1 MRLGISALLFNLDKA
16 LELCREVDR
25 INHIE
30 VGIDNLD
37 ECIKLSKY
45 KGEFDKLNLSLGI
58 HLPMELNSCE
68 NIKYIRKSWIDFI
81 NKIEI
86 LFRVFCK
93 KRNKAPF
100 FLINCRS
107 VKMLIYSI
115 TTSAS
120 TSAATSSTSSLKFSI
135 INC

>member
-1 MRLGISALLFNLDKA
+1 MIIATVAPKTPVR
-16 LELCREVDR
+16 
-25 INHIE
+25 
-30 VGIDNLD
+30 
-37 ECIKLSKY
+37 
-45 KGEFDKLNLSLGI
+45 KLNKRTVVDVFKFLSTKL
-58 HLPMELNSCE
+58 LN
-68 NIKYIRKSWIDFI
+68 FI

-86 LFRVFCK
+86 LFRIFCK

-115 TTSAS
+115 LTSAS